1 MSKINHTQALI
12 EFIDK
17 SPTPFHAVENMR
29 QLLLTNKFVEL
40 REDESWSLE
49 ASGQYF
55 TTRNGSS
62 IVAFR
67 VGDEL
72 SRGFRMIGAH
82 TDSPCLRLKPNPTNE
97 ANGYVT
103 FGVEVYGGALL
114 NPWFDRDLSIGGRV
128 VLKKANGDLVS
139 SLVNLEEP
147 VAFIPSLAIHLDRD
161 ANNKRSIN
169 AQTML
174 PPLVGMAGNS
184 VFDFSGLVLQ
194 HLLDG
199 GKCGPKDLLSDFELS
214 LFDINGGK
222 EVGANREF
230 LASARLDNL
239 LSCWLGLQ
247 ALLTSRSKSVNQLI
261 VCNDHEE
268 VGSGSFVG
276 AKSNFLS
283 GVLRRLSQDEVGF
296 QKMIAKS
303 LLVSTDNAHALH
315 PNFPEKHDSS
325 HGPLI
330 NQGPVLKIN
339 SNQAYATNSE
349 SAALLRSAATR
360 AGLKLQNFVVRSDMA
375 CGSTIGPLTASQL
388 GIRTVD
394 VGVPTFGM
402 HSVRELAG
410 CKDIESMRL
419 LLEAVLELDS
429 LVVEDSWLS

>member
-1 MSKINHTQALI
+1 MSKIKHTQALI
-12 EFIDK
+12 DFIDR

-49 ASGQYF
+49 SSGKYF

-62 IVAFR
+62 IIAFR
-67 VGDEL
+67 LGDEL
-72 SRGFRMIGAH
+72 TEGFRMIGAH
-82 TDSPCLRLKPNPTNE
+82 TDSPCLRLKPNPTNLT
-97 ANGYVT
+97 NGYVT
-103 FGVEVYGGALL
+103 CGVEVYGGALL
-114 NPWFDRDLSIGGRV
+114 NPWFDRDLSIAGRV
-128 VLKKANGDLVS
+128 VLKKSNDDLIS
-139 SLVNLEEP
+139 RLVNLEES
-147 VAFIPSLAIHLDRD
+147 VAFIPSLAIHLDRE
-161 ANNKRSIN
+161 ANSKRSIN

-174 PPLVGMAGNS
+174 PPLLGMAGDS
-184 VFDFSGLVLQ
+184 TFDFSGLVLQ
-194 HLLDG
+194 RLIDD
-199 GKCGPKDLLSDFELS
+199 GKCDAKDQLSDFELS
-214 LFDINGGK
+214 LFDTNGGK
-222 EVGANREF
+222 EVGVKKEF
-230 LASARLDNL
+230 LVSARLDNL

-247 ALLTSRSKSVNQLI
+247 ALLTSEAKEVNQLI

-283 GVLRRLSQDEVGF
+283 GVLKRVSQDEVSF
-296 QKMIAKS
+296 QTMISKS

-315 PNFPEKHDSS
+315 PNFADKHDSS

-360 AGLKLQNFVVRSDMA
+360 AGLILQNFVVRSDMA

-402 HSVRELAG
+402 HSIRELAG
-410 CKDIESMRL
+410 CKDIESMRGL
-419 LLEAVLELDS
+419 LRAVLELDS
-429 LVVEDSWLS
+429 LVVKDS

>member
-1 MSKINHTQALI
+1 MSKINHTQELI
-12 EFIDK
+12 DFIDR

-40 REDESWSLE
+40 REHESWPLE
-49 ASGQYF
+49 SSGKYF

-67 VGDEL
+67 LGDEL
-72 SRGFRMIGAH
+72 TEGFRMIGAH
-82 TDSPCLRLKPNPTNE
+82 TDSPCLRLKPNPTNLT
-97 ANGYVT
+97 NGYVT

-114 NPWFDRDLSIGGRV
+114 NPWFDRDLSIAGRV
-128 VLKKANGDLVS
+128 VLKKPNDELIS
-139 SLVNLEEP
+139 RLVNLEES
-147 VAFIPSLAIHLDRD
+147 VAFIPSLAIHLDRE
-161 ANNKRSIN
+161 ANSKRSIN

-174 PPLVGMAGNS
+174 PPLVGMAGDS
-184 VFDFSGLVLQ
+184 TFDFSGLILQ
-194 HLLDG
+194 RLIDD
-199 GKCGPKDLLSDFELS
+199 GKCDAKDQLSDFELS
-214 LFDINGGK
+214 LFDTNGGK
-222 EVGANREF
+222 EVGVKKEF
-230 LASARLDNL
+230 LVSARLDNL

-247 ALLTSRSKSVNQLI
+247 ALLTSEAKEVNQLI

-283 GVLRRLSQDEVGF
+283 GVLKRLSQDEVSF
-296 QKMIAKS
+296 QTMISKS

-315 PNFPEKHDSS
+315 PNFADKHDSS

-339 SNQAYATNSE
+339 CNQAYATNSE

-360 AGLKLQNFVVRSDMA
+360 AGLILQNFVVRSDMA

-402 HSVRELAG
+402 HSIRELAG
-410 CKDIESMRL
+410 CKDIESMRGL
-419 LLEAVLELDS
+419 LRAVLELDS
-429 LVVEDSWLS
+429 LVVKDS

>member
-12 EFIDK
+12 DFIDR
-17 SPTPFHAVENMR
+17 SPTPFHAVKNMR

-49 ASGQYF
+49 SSGKYF

-62 IVAFR
+62 IIAFR
-67 VGDEL
+67 LGDEL
-72 SRGFRMIGAH
+72 TEGFRMIGAH
-82 TDSPCLRLKPNPTNE
+82 TDSPCLRLKPNPTNLT
-97 ANGYVT
+97 NGYVT

-114 NPWFDRDLSIGGRV
+114 NPWFDRDLSIAGRV
-128 VLKKANGDLVS
+128 VLKKPNGDLIS
-139 SLVNLEEP
+139 RLVNLEEP

-161 ANNKRSIN
+161 ANSKRSVN

-174 PPLVGMAGNS
+174 PPLVGMAGDS
-184 VFDFSGLVLQ
+184 SFDFSGLILQ
-194 HLLDG
+194 RLIDDG
-199 GKCGPKDLLSDFELS
+199 KSDAQDLLSDFELS
-214 LFDINGGK
+214 LFDTNGGK
-222 EVGANREF
+222 EVGANNEF
-230 LASARLDNL
+230 LVSARLDNL

-247 ALLTSRSKSVNQLI
+247 ALLTSESTEVNQLI

-283 GVLRRLSQDEVGF
+283 GVLKRLSQEEVGF
-296 QKMIAKS
+296 QKMISKS

-315 PNFPEKHDSS
+315 PNFPDKHDSS

-360 AGLKLQNFVVRSDMA
+360 AGLNLQNFVVRSDMA

-402 HSVRELAG
+402 HSIRELAG
-410 CKDIESMRL
+410 CKDIESMGSL
-419 LLEAVLELDS
+419 LRAVLELDS
-429 LVVEDSWLS
+429 LVVKDS